1 MHKEI
6 VAAGNNSTTE
16 KNIFDATDIEFLESD
31 GAYLTQEELADYFKI
46 HVNTFYNITR
56 RQPEALV
63 AYQKAKTLKK
73 LSYHR
78 LADDKIFGKVTEGD
92 TSLLIFQLKTR
103 CRMAEILPES
113 RVEDQIVETPE
124 EKATRMEKIK
134 EYTEYLNDTEWHA
147 KKAKQLVGE
156 TK

>member
-1 MHKEI
+1 MHKET
-6 VAAGNNSTTE
+6 VAAGNNSTAE
-16 KNIFDATDIEFLESD
+16 KNVFDETDIAFLEGD

-73 LSYHR
+73 LSYHKI
-78 LADDKIFGKVTEGD
+78 ADDKIFGRVTDGD

-103 CRMAEILPES
+103 CRMAEVLPES
-113 RVEDQIVETPE
+113 KVEDQIVETPE
-124 EKATRMEKIK
+124 EREARMEDIRLFTQWKK
-134 EYTEYLNDTEWHA
+134 ERLKND
-147 KKAKQLVGE
+147 
-156 TK
+156 

>member
-1 MHKEI
+1 MHKET

-16 KNIFDATDIEFLESD
+16 KNIFDETDIAFLEGD

-78 LADDKIFGKVTEGD
+78 LADDKIFGRVTDGD

-103 CRMAEILPES
+103 CRMAEVLPES

-124 EKATRMEKIK
+124 EREARMEDIRLFTQWKK
-134 EYTEYLNDTEWHA
+134 ERLKDINKRDFKDE
-147 KKAKQLVGE
+147 
-156 TK
+156 